1 MYMHGKPQVTISCS
15 IDQGFDLNLRG
26 VDLNNA
32 SDNDGLI
39 PPETENE
46 ATFEDMQLGT
56 ESKLLNTNVLV
67 TR

>member
-1 MYMHGKPQVTISCS
+1 
-15 IDQGFDLNLRG
+15 LRG

-32 SDNDGLI
+32 SDDDGLI
-39 PPETENE
+39 PPETEDE

-56 ESKLLNTNVLV
+56 EPKLLNTNVLV